1 MNSNFTTE
9 DLLLYLY
16 DEMEPA
22 QAGALKEELTLNP
35 LLMAEYRKLKETMA
49 KLDEE
54 CCEPHPTTVNMVM
67 DYSAT
72 YYSSEHHAE

>member
-16 DEMEPA
+16 NEMEPA
-22 QAGALKEELTLNP
+22 KAGALKEELTLNP
-35 LLMAEYRKLKETMA
+35 LLLAEYRRLKETMA

-54 CCEPHPTTVNMVM
+54 THEPHPTTINMVM
-67 DYSAT
+67 DYSASF
-72 YYSSEHHAE
+72 YSSEHHAE